1 MMDAAPNV
9 PDRQE
14 IEAMPGLVL
23 LEFGT
28 DWCTHCQAA
37 QPAIHAALAAKP
49 MVRHIRIEDGPGR
62 RLGRSYRVKLWPT
75 LILLRGGDEI
85 SRMVRPTKL
94 DEVAALLASA

>member
-28 DWCTHCQAA
+28 DWCPHCQAA
-37 QPAIHAALAAKP
+37 QPAIQAALAAKP
-49 MVRHIRIEDGPGR
+49 GLRHIRIEDGPGR

-75 LILLRGGDEI
+75 LILLRGGEEI
-85 SRMVRPTKL
+85 GRLVRPTKL

>member
-1 MMDAAPNV
+1 MNSAVDV

-28 DWCTHCQAA
+28 DWCPHCQAA
-37 QPAIHAALAAKP
+37 QPAIQAALADKP
-49 MVRHIRIEDGPGR
+49 ALRHIRIEDGPGR

-75 LILLRGGDEI
+75 LILLHGGEEI
-85 SRMVRPTKL
+85 DRLVRPTNQ

>member
-1 MMDAAPNV
+1 MDAEPNV

-28 DWCTHCQAA
+28 DWCPHCLAA
-37 QPAIHAALAAKP
+37 QPAIQAALADRP
-49 MVRHIRIEDGPGR
+49 GLRHIRIEDGPGR

-75 LILLRGGDEI
+75 LILLRGGEEI
-85 SRMVRPTKL
+85 GRLVRPLKQ
-94 DEVAALLASA
+94 DEAVALLASA